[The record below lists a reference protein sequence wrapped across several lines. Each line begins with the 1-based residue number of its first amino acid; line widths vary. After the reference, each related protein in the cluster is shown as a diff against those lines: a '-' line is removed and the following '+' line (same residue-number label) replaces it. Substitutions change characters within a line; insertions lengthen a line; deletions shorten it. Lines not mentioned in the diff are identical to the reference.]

1 MNRLLRGVV
10 FDLDGVLIDSHP
22 LHREAWK
29 NFLLALGRDVSD
41 RDLDF
46 ILDGRRRDE
55 ILCYFLGDL
64 TPREILEYGAR
75 KDEMLRQLGEAMQ
88 PFRGVVEFLDR
99 LYRAG
104 IRIALATSASRERAV
119 GTLEEL
125 GLASYFEVIV
135 TGDEVASSK
144 PDPAIYRLAAER
156 LQEVP
161 TNLLAVED
169 AVSGVKSAKAAGM
182 QCMGVASADRALG
195 LYAAGANPVISDFCS
210 LSLGVLETAFRQHA
224 LPQQQLVAHQS
235 LIRPGKA

>member
-29 NFLLALGRDVSD
+29 HFLLALGRNVPDSE
-41 RDLDF
+41 LDF

-64 TPREILEYGAR
+64 TPSEIHEYGCK
-75 KDEMLRQLGEAMQ
+75 KDEMLRQLGETMQ
-88 PFRGVVEFLDR
+88 PFRGVVEFLDC
-99 LYRAG
+99 LYEAG
-104 IRIALATSASRERAV
+104 IRIALATSASRQRAL
-119 GTLEEL
+119 GTLHEL

-135 TGDEVASSK
+135 TGDEVACSK

-156 LQEVP
+156 LNEIP
-161 TNLLAVED
+161 ENLLAVED

-182 QCMGVASADRALG
+182 RCMGVASANRAHSLW
-195 LYAAGANPVISDFCS
+195 AAGADPVVADFRS
-210 LSLGVLETAFRQHA
+210 LSLGVLETTFRRGSRE
-224 LPQQQLVAHQS
+224 QQLVA
-235 LIRPGKA
+235 RPQLARTGKA